1 MLSRVVLLQ
10 ESRFA
15 AGNKTHVDRKA
26 LATDVDR
33 ELDDALSTLWLVRE
47 NPQLSE
53 RIFDQLTDL
62 LLERILLGLRTD
74 LVAGSI
80 TASDFANQLA
90 KLADQCRHVGLLS
103 PEQA

>member
-1 MLSRVVLLQ
+1 M
-10 ESRFA
+10 
-15 AGNKTHVDRKA
+15 DRKA

-33 ELDDALSTLWLVRE
+33 ELDDALSTLWLVRGNE
-47 NPQLSE
+47 QLSE
-53 RIFDQLTDL
+53 RLFDQVTDL

-74 LVAGSI
+74 LVAGTI

-103 PEQA
+103 AEA

>member
-1 MLSRVVLLQ
+1 M
-10 ESRFA
+10 
-15 AGNKTHVDRKA
+15 DRRA

-33 ELDDALSTLWLVRE
+33 ELDDALSTLWLVRG
-47 NPQLSE
+47 NDQLSA
-53 RIFDQLTDL
+53 RLFDQVTDL

-74 LVAGSI
+74 LVAGTI

-103 PEQA
+103 AEA

>member
-1 MLSRVVLLQ
+1 M
-10 ESRFA
+10 E
-15 AGNKTHVDRKA
+15 RKA
-26 LATDVDR
+26 LASDVDR

-47 NPQLSE
+47 NPQLCE
-53 RIFDQLTDL
+53 RLFDQLTDL
-62 LLERILLGLRTD
+62 LLERILLGLRSD

-103 PEQA
+103 TEA

>member
-1 MLSRVVLLQ
+1 M
-10 ESRFA
+10 
-15 AGNKTHVDRKA
+15 DRKA
-26 LATDVDR
+26 LANDVDR

-47 NPQLSE
+47 NPQLCE
-53 RIFDQLTDL
+53 RLFDQLTDL

-74 LVAGSI
+74 LVAGTI

-103 PEQA
+103 TEA